1 MRRKCIS
8 LVLMMSLLFQQTGFI
23 YAVGE
28 LDISSYLSRLSGA
41 VVQDINKELIEIN
54 NLIQSGNIPSPERL
68 GEDIGYCLYKDRLSA
83 YKDDIDLSL
92 MGVGRLKEEYGLEM
106 GKEYLRIL
114 FLMHSIVNPFE
125 SESYLSED

>member
-23 YAVGE
+23 YALGE

-54 NLIQSGNIPSPERL
+54 NLIQSGNIPSP
-68 GEDIGYCLYKDRLSA
+68 
-83 YKDDIDLSL
+83 
-92 MGVGRLKEEYGLEM
+92 
-106 GKEYLRIL
+106 
-114 FLMHSIVNPFE
+114 
-125 SESYLSED
+125 